1 MLRLIT
7 DFDGPIMDV
16 SDRYYLVYQYCL
28 NQAKR
33 SGQTVQLLSKAEFWR
48 LKRSRVP
55 EQQIGLRSGL
65 DEAQAVEFA
74 RLRRTTIHT
83 LPYLAYDS
91 LIPGSVAALERVQQA
106 GADIAVMTMRR
117 TWELKYVFERYD
129 LERFFPANRCYCLS
143 DNYIK
148 NSDVKEKPLLMAQA
162 LKELPPAIETW
173 MVGDTEADIVAAQ
186 TYGIKVI
193 AVLSGIRDRAQLER
207 YQPNLIV
214 NNLSEAVEVILDQF
228 WQQTGHM
235 SIA

>member
-28 NQAKR
+28 NQTKR
-33 SGQTVQLLSKAEFWR
+33 PGQAVQLLSKSEFWR

-65 DEAQAVEFA
+65 DEVQAVEFA
-74 RLRRTTIHT
+74 RLRRTTVHT

-91 LIPGSVAALERVQQA
+91 LIPGSVAALERIQQA

-129 LERFFPANRCYCLS
+129 LERFFPANRCYCLG
-143 DNYIK
+143 DDYIK
-148 NSDVKEKPLLMAQA
+148 TNSRLS
-162 LKELPPAIETW
+162 PPSAKQ
-173 MVGDTEADIVAAQ
+173 GGA
-186 TYGIKVI
+186 G
-193 AVLSGIRDRAQLER
+193 
-207 YQPNLIV
+207 
-214 NNLSEAVEVILDQF
+214 
-228 WQQTGHM
+228 
-235 SIA
+235 

>member
-16 SDRYYLVYQYCL
+16 SDRYYLVYHYCL
-28 NQAKR
+28 AQTKHPGQA
-33 SGQTVQLLSKAEFWR
+33 VYPLSQAEFWR

-65 DEAQAVEFA
+65 DEVQAVEFA
-74 RLRRTTIHT
+74 RLRRTTVHT

-91 LIPGSVAALERVQQA
+91 LIPGSVAALERIQEA
-106 GADIAVMTMRR
+106 GADIAIMTMRR
-117 TWELKYVFERYD
+117 TWELKYVFERYN

-148 NSDVKEKPLLMAQA
+148 TTDVKEKPLLMAQA

-173 MVGDTEADIVAAQ
+173 MVGDTEADIVAAK
-186 TYGIKVI
+186 TYGVKAI
-193 AVLSGIRDRAQLER
+193 AVLSGIRDRTQLEQH
-207 YQPNLIV
+207 QPDLIV
-214 NNLSEAVEVILDQF
+214 NNLSEAVDLILEQF
-228 WQQTGHM
+228 WQQTEQM
-235 SIA
+235 NIA